1 MSERIYIIVPRN
13 LDVIREGKMSKLS
26 MTCGRAMG
34 HAAHAAGMLGLQG
47 VDVFPL
53 DLIVLSVADHSELVQ
68 VMNELTLNNIRFLAY
83 EDEDRLYE
91 GKAITAIATFPAPKK
106 LRCLEKYPA
115 WRCKCNEALSSRS
128 SVAEHPTFSR
138 EVAGPDA
145 NQAAV
150 GSIPAGS
157 AKIADAER
165 EST

>member
-13 LDVIREGKMSKLS
+13 LDVMRDGKMSKLS

-34 HAAHAAGMLGLQG
+34 HASHAAGMLGLQG

-53 DLIVLSVADHSELVQ
+53 DLIVLSVADHSELVS
-68 VMNELTLNNIRFLAY
+68 VMNELTLNAVRFLAY
-83 EDEDRLYE
+83 EDEDRLYD
-91 GKAITAIATFPAPKK
+91 GKAITAIVAFPAPKK

-128 SVAEHPTFSR
+128 SVAEHLVSNQ
-138 EVAGPDA
+138 EVA
-145 NQAAV
+145 AAQSGEV

-157 AKIADAER
+157 PKIKEPQP
-165 EST
+165 

>member
-1 MSERIYIIVPRN
+1 MNERIYIVVPRN
-13 LDVIREGKMSKLS
+13 LDVIRDGQMSKLS

-53 DLIVLSVADHSELVQ
+53 DLIVLSVADHSELIH
-68 VMNELTLNNIRFLAY
+68 VMNELTLNSVRFLTY

-91 GKAITAIATFPAPKK
+91 GKAITAVVTFPAPKK

-115 WRCKCNEALSSRS
+115 WRCKCNEVLSSRS
-128 SVAEHPTFSR
+128 SVVEHSVLTEGSR
-138 EVAGPDA
+138 ALTEAD
-145 NQAAV
+145 V

-157 AKIADAER
+157 AIISKEMK
-165 EST
+165 